1 MYLVFTCNIVN
12 CLLELEM
19 LKMQILK
26 LTFPSKK
33 KSTIEQLGSLLTDID
48 TGQKQENDK
57 FMVTIIRQYLF
68 TLSMMGF
75 SITRFADI

>member
-1 MYLVFTCNIVN
+1 MSIGTGDAKNANTKTHFSL
-12 CLLELEM
+12 
-19 LKMQILK
+19 Q
-26 LTFPSKK
+26 

-48 TGQKQENDK
+48 TGQTQENDK
-57 FMVTIIRQYLF
+57 FLVTIIRQYLF